1 MRPIVEWA
9 CKAIIVTLLTILVGV
24 SFTSLVTVVRGLS
37 GKKITAE
44 RNYIDTLIDF
54 QSMRINQ
61 LAEEL
66 RQAEQRILLCEGYVD
81 E

>member
-1 MRPIVEWA
+1 MRPIVEWVGKYVVVA
-9 CKAIIVTLLTILVGV
+9 SLVILVVV
-24 SFTSLVTVVRGLS
+24 S
-37 GKKITAE
+37 ITALAITIIEYHSGEAVE
-44 RNYIDTLIDF
+44 RSYADILIDF